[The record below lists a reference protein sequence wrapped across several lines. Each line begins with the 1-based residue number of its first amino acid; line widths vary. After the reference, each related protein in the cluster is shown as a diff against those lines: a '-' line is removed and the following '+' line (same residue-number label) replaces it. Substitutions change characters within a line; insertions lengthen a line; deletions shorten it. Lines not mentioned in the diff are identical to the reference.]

1 MTSACFTDS
10 TYKERR
16 GGGTRYIRNTF
27 CSPCDE
33 FCISVNADAIM
44 ARYLTTANSR
54 VDDSL
59 ALLFVWDGSR
69 RALCVV

>member
-1 MTSACFTDS
+1 MLHRQHIQGE
-10 TYKERR
+10 K

-44 ARYLTTANSR
+44 ARYLTTGNCC
-54 VDDSL
+54 VDDSP
-59 ALLFVWDGSR
+59 ALLVVWDDSR